1 MTAQNLWGD
10 LGGLDNIRSPAVILQ
25 EQAALL
31 GKLTNELLEGKV
43 RRHSNPDDNRFE
55 ILLYVAAPALGP
67 YRIQI
72 LELSYSLEKT
82 YPVMFRDSLDAKFL
96 RVDDEVKLLEKLEEL
111 LSSERVRRVL
121 ATLISESKMIIGAE
135 NL

>member
-1 MTAQNLWGD
+1 
-10 LGGLDNIRSPAVILQ
+10 
-25 EQAALL
+25 
-31 GKLTNELLEGKV
+31 
-43 RRHSNPDDNRFE
+43 
-55 ILLYVAAPALGP
+55 
-67 YRIQI
+67 
-72 LELSYSLEKT
+72 
-82 YPVMFRDSLDAKFL
+82 MFRDSLDAKFL